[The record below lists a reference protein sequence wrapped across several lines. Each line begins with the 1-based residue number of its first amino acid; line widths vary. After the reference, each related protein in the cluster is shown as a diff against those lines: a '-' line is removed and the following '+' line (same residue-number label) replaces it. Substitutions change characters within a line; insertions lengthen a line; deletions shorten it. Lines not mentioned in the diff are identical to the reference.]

1 MMESYLQTPHTSGKQ
16 LPLSLSPLGA
26 SRSLAAVFT
35 PIKSGGLVDE
45 VCRRIE
51 LAVESGLLASGQR
64 LPNEVELAA
73 ALGVSA
79 VTAREALSQL
89 RGQGLIR
96 TTRGRSGGS
105 FVTENSFPSAG
116 QARGKLQE
124 LTRLQITDLG
134 LHFQAIAVTCAGVAA
149 KRSSPG
155 DIDGIKAYV
164 RPEAPSGETPTAF
177 AWRLCA
183 AEFLL
188 EIASVARSA
197 RLARELLHLQ
207 VDLGTLTLLPFED
220 PEFCERN
227 ALLSEAIT
235 EAIANH
241 DSLAAEAHTKELT
254 ASTTTWLL
262 AEHSR
267 NQN

>member
-1 MMESYLQTPHTSGKQ
+1 M
-16 LPLSLSPLGA
+16 SLSPLGA

-51 LAVESGLLASGQR
+51 LAVESGLLPSGQR
-64 LPNEVELAA
+64 LPNEVELSA

-96 TTRGRSGGS
+96 TVRGRSGGS
-105 FVTENSFPSAG
+105 FVTENSFPSASI
-116 QARGKLQE
+116 AREKLQG
-124 LTRLQITDLG
+124 LTRLQISDLG
-134 LHFQAIAVTCAGVAA
+134 LHLQAIAVTCAGVAA
-149 KRSSPG
+149 RRSGPG
-155 DIDGIKAYV
+155 DVEALEAYI
-164 RPEAPSGETPTAF
+164 RPATAAGETATPF

-207 VDLGTLTLLPFED
+207 ADMGTLTLLPFED
-220 PEFCERN
+220 ADFCETT
-227 ALLSEAIT
+227 AELSGAIT
-235 EAIANH
+235 AAIGNH
-241 DSLAAEAHTKELT
+241 DSSTAEERTRDLIT
-254 ASTTTWLL
+254 STTSWLL

-267 NQN
+267 SQR

>member
-1 MMESYLQTPHTSGKQ
+1 M
-16 LPLSLSPLGA
+16 SLSPLGA

-51 LAVESGLLASGQR
+51 LAVESGLLISGQR
-64 LPNEVELAA
+64 LPNEIELAG

-105 FVTENSFPSAG
+105 FITDNSFPSAVL
-116 QARGKLQE
+116 AREKLLD

-134 LHFQAIAVTCAGVAA
+134 LHFQAIAVACAGVAA
-149 KRSSPG
+149 RRSSEDDVESLRSYIRPPEQPG
-155 DIDGIKAYV
+155 EPA
-164 RPEAPSGETPTAF
+164 TAF
-177 AWRLCA
+177 SWRLTS

-188 EIASVARSA
+188 EIAAVARSA

-207 VDLGTLTLLPFED
+207 ADVGTLTLLPFGD
-220 PEFCERN
+220 PCFCEKT
-227 ALLSEAIT
+227 AELSESIT
-235 EAIANH
+235 NAIAAH
-241 DSLAAEAHTKELT
+241 DAAAAEQRTKELT
-254 ASTTTWLL
+254 TTTTHWLL
-262 AEHSR
+262 AAHADG
-267 NQN
+267 QG

>member
-1 MMESYLQTPHTSGKQ
+1 M
-16 LPLSLSPLGA
+16 SLSPLGA

-96 TTRGRSGGS
+96 TVRGRSGGS
-105 FVTENSFPSAG
+105 FVTENSFPSAAK
-116 QARGKLQE
+116 ARDTLRA
-124 LTRLQITDLG
+124 LTRLQITDRG
-134 LHFQAIAVTCAGVAA
+134 LHLQAIAVACAGVAA
-149 KRSSPG
+149 RRSSAD
-155 DIDGIKAYV
+155 DIAALQSYI
-164 RPEAPSGETPTAF
+164 RPETLPGEVATPF

-207 VDLGTLTLLPFED
+207 ADVGTLTLLPFED
-220 PEFCERN
+220 PEFREKT
-227 ALLSEAIT
+227 AILGEAIT
-235 EAIANH
+235 AAIADH
-241 DSLAAEAHTKELT
+241 DSKAAEERTKELT
-254 ASTTTWLL
+254 TATTAWLL
-262 AEHSR
+262 AEHAGGHH
-267 NQN
+267 

>member
-1 MMESYLQTPHTSGKQ
+1 M
-16 LPLSLSPLGA
+16 SLSPLGA

-51 LAVESGLLASGQR
+51 LAVESGLLISGQR
-64 LPNEVELAA
+64 LPNEIELAG

-105 FVTENSFPSAG
+105 FITDNSFPSAAL
-116 QARGKLQE
+116 AREKLLG

-134 LHFQAIAVTCAGVAA
+134 LHFQAIAVACAGVAA
-149 KRSSPG
+149 KRSSEDDVESLRSYIRPPEQPG
-155 DIDGIKAYV
+155 EPA
-164 RPEAPSGETPTAF
+164 TAF
-177 AWRLCA
+177 SWRLTA

-188 EIASVARSA
+188 EIAAVARSA

-207 VDLGTLTLLPFED
+207 ADVGTLTLLPFGD
-220 PEFCERN
+220 SGFCEKT
-227 ALLSEAIT
+227 AALSESIT
-235 EAIANH
+235 NAIAAH
-241 DSLAAEAHTKELT
+241 DAAAAEERTKELMT
-254 ASTTTWLL
+254 ATTNWLL
-262 AEHSR
+262 AAHADGHH
-267 NQN
+267 

>member
-1 MMESYLQTPHTSGKQ
+1 M
-16 LPLSLSPLGA
+16 SLSPLGA

-64 LPNEVELAA
+64 LPNEVELAG
-73 ALGVSA
+73 ALGISA

-105 FVTENSFPSAG
+105 FVTENSFPSLA
-116 QARGKLQE
+116 QARGKLLE

-134 LHFQAIAVTCAGVAA
+134 LHFQAIASACAAVAA
-149 KRSSPG
+149 RRSSPE
-155 DIDGIKAYV
+155 DVESLRNYI
-164 RPEAPSGETPTAF
+164 RPELDDGEQATAF
-177 AWRLCA
+177 AWRLSA

-188 EIASVARSA
+188 EMASVARSA
-197 RLARELLHLQ
+197 RLAREMLRLQ
-207 VDLGTLTLLPFED
+207 ADIGTMTLLPFSD
-220 PEFCERN
+220 PAFCEQTA
-227 ALLSEAIT
+227 ALNGSIT
-235 EAIANH
+235 EAIAGH
-241 DSLAAEAHTKELT
+241 DIAGAEARTKELISAT
-254 ASTTTWLL
+254 INWLL
-262 AEHSR
+262 AEYAGSPH
-267 NQN
+267 

>member
-1 MMESYLQTPHTSGKQ
+1 M
-16 LPLSLSPLGA
+16 SLSPLGA

-64 LPNEVELAA
+64 LPNEIELAA

-116 QARGKLQE
+116 RAREKLLG

-134 LHFQAIAVTCAGVAA
+134 LHFQAIAVACAGVAA
-149 KRSSPG
+149 RRSSTE
-155 DIDGIKAYV
+155 DVEALRQYI
-164 RPEAPSGETPTAF
+164 RPETAAGESATAF
-177 AWRLCA
+177 AWRLSA

-188 EIASVARSA
+188 ELASVARSA

-207 VDLGTLTLLPFED
+207 ADVGTMTLLPFED
-220 PEFCERN
+220 PGFCEKTAAMN
-227 ALLSEAIT
+227 HAIT
-235 EAIANH
+235 EAVATH
-241 DSLAAEAHTKELT
+241 DSEAAEARTKELT
-254 ASTTTWLL
+254 TATTNWLL
-262 AEHSR
+262 AEHSDS
-267 NQN
+267 QNKH

>member
-1 MMESYLQTPHTSGKQ
+1 M
-16 LPLSLSPLGA
+16 SLSPLGA

-51 LAVESGLLASGQR
+51 LAVESGLLTSGQR
-64 LPNEVELAA
+64 LPNEVELAG

-105 FVTENSFPSAG
+105 FVTENSFPSADR
-116 QARGKLQE
+116 AKEKLLG

-134 LHFQAIAVTCAGVAA
+134 LHFQAIAVACAGVAA
-149 KRSSPG
+149 KRSSDG
-155 DIDGIKAYV
+155 DIDTLRSYI
-164 RPEAPSGETPTAF
+164 RPPGAPGETATAF
-177 AWRLCA
+177 SWRLTA

-188 EIASVARSA
+188 EIAAVARSA

-207 VDLGTLTLLPFED
+207 ADVGTLTLLPFED
-220 PEFCERN
+220 GAFCEKTA
-227 ALLSEAIT
+227 ALSTAIT
-235 EAIANH
+235 DAIEAH
-241 DSLAAEAHTKELT
+241 DCAAAEERTKDLIS
-254 ASTTTWLL
+254 ATTNWLL
-262 AEHSR
+262 AEHAAG
-267 NQN
+267 QH